1 MCTSWNH
8 EQQRSVDSALSL
20 SLSLSQLDLQISFKH
35 TYIARV
41 DAWQLEIALVQ
52 QSFYIHNTQALIK
65 TPFYVVKHYITEC

>member
-1 MCTSWNH
+1 
-8 EQQRSVDSALSL
+8 
-20 SLSLSQLDLQISFKH
+20 LDLQISFKH

>member
-8 EQQRSVDSALSL
+8 EQQRSVDSAL

-52 QSFYIHNTQALIK
+52 QSFYIHNTQTLIK
-65 TPFYVVKHYITEC
+65 TPFYVVNITSQNAN